1 MTEDD
6 LRKVSEMM
14 AHHVGIAMEDARHH
28 FAILGEGHQML
39 VERIYSLEGRIDGR
53 VDGVETRLQRVE
65 SKVDSFVADPAAN
78 GIYTEAHRGI
88 YGVRES

>member
-6 LRKVSEMM
+6 LKKIEAMM
-14 AHHVGIAMEDARHH
+14 AHQVGIAMEDARHH

-39 VERIYSLEGRIDGR
+39 VERIDRMENRIDGRIDGL
-53 VDGVETRLQRVE
+53 DARLQRVE
-65 SKVDSFVADPAAN
+65 SKVDRVAADLSAHRAD
-78 GIYTEAHRGI
+78 TEAHRGI

>member
-6 LRKVSEMM
+6 LKKIEAMM
-14 AHHVGIAMEDARHH
+14 AHQVGIAMEDARHH

-39 VERIYSLEGRIDGR
+39 VERIDRMDA
-53 VDGVETRLQRVE
+53 RLQRVE
-65 SKVDSFVADPAAN
+65 EKVDTVAVEVAAHRAD
-78 GIYTEAHRGI
+78 TEAHRGI